1 MFFKLK
7 GSAEIR
13 ARTKK
18 VRASL
23 VRIAYSWC
31 NDMALANDLAQ
42 EALLMALRKQDQLRD
57 MDKFESWVFSILN
70 NCWRAH
76 LRKRRENIDIDDIVL
91 QEPRETETGI
101 MELQIIEKVH
111 RAISSLP
118 NGQRQVVTL
127 VDLQGF
133 SYAEVAEI
141 LGIPVGTVMSRLNRA
156 RQNLK
161 EQLLS
166 LQQDL
171 NLNRSKLRSVK

>member
-13 ARTKK
+13 SRTRKI
-18 VRASL
+18 RASL
-23 VRIAYSWC
+23 VRVAYSWC

-42 EALLMALRKQDQLRD
+42 EALLTALRKQDQLREI
-57 MDKFESWVFSILN
+57 DKFESWVFSILN
-70 NCWRAH
+70 NCWRGY
-76 LRKRRENIDIDDIVL
+76 LRKHKENIDIDDIVL
-91 QEPRETETGI
+91 HEPRETETGI
-101 MELQIIEKVH
+101 MELQIVEKV
-111 RAISSLP
+111 RLAITNLP

-161 EQLLS
+161 DQLLS
-166 LQQDL
+166 LKQDL
-171 NLNRSKLRSVK
+171 NLNSSKLRSVK